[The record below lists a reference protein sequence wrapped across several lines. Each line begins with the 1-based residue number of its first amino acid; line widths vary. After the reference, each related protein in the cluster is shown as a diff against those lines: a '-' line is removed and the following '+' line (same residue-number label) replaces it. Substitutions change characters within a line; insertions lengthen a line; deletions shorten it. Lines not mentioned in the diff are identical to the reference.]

1 MFDKLEDLV
10 KRLEE
15 VMLELSNPDVVN
27 DQAKF
32 RSLMKEQNDLTPIV
46 EKYNEYKDAKQT
58 IEDSV
63 EMLEAESDEEMREL
77 LKEELSDAK
86 ASVAKCEEELKIL
99 LLPKDPNDDKNVIVE
114 IRAGAGGDE
123 AALFAA

>member
-46 EKYNEYKDAKQT
+46 EKYNEYKDAA
-58 IEDSV
+58 IEQ
-63 EMLEAESDEEMREL
+63 E
-77 LKEELSDAK
+77 
-86 ASVAKCEEELKIL
+86 
-99 LLPKDPNDDKNVIVE
+99 
-114 IRAGAGGDE
+114 
-123 AALFAA
+123 